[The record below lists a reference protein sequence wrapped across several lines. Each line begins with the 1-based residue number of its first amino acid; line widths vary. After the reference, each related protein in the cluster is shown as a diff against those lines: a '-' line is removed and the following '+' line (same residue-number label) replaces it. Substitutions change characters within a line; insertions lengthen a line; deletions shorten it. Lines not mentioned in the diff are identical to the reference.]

1 MSLVAYS
8 LTTRQNLKDVLG
20 ITANDTTTNNLLDNI
35 INRATDIIEKYC
47 NGRRF
52 ASTAY
57 TNQEYDG
64 TGTKYIDLKH
74 WPVTALTAYDRNDG
88 DFSTTNWNTLNVE
101 NIKLI
106 DDGDGPGQVFYSF
119 GFARGV
125 RNYRF
130 TYTAGYSTIPN
141 DIEEACLQLASY
153 IYNDKKNKGMK
164 SESLGEYSY
173 TKESLVGNVIDN
185 LGIDLILEPYRV
197 PNV

>member
-1 MSLVAYS
+1 MSLVAHS
-8 LTTRQNLKDVLG
+8 LTSLANLKEVLG
-20 ITANDTTTNNLLDNI
+20 VVDNAQDSLLTNI
-35 INRATDIIEKYC
+35 INRSTDIIEKYC

-52 ASTAY
+52 VSTVY

-64 TGTKYIDLKH
+64 TGTKYLNLRH
-74 WPVTALTAYDRNDG
+74 FPVTVLSAYDRNYG
-88 DFSTTNWNTLNVE
+88 DFSTTNWNTLQVE
-101 NIKLI
+101 GIKLV
-106 DDGDGPGQVFYSF
+106 DDGTGPGQVFYTF
-119 GFARGV
+119 GFVRGV

-130 TYTAGYSTIPN
+130 TYTAGYATIPN
-141 DIEEACLQLASY
+141 DLEEACLQLSAY

-173 TKESLVGNVIDN
+173 TKESLIGNVIDN